1 MEEEVEGE
9 GAEIDEGGEEAPVL
23 RKNWGVSE

>member
-9 GAEIDEGGEEAPVL
+9 GAEVEECGEQTPVL
-23 RKNWGVSE
+23 EEPNISF